1 MCPETGAVV
10 REYVD
15 ENVGVDK
22 GTFIGLFANDT
33 YLITGTSTGHIAY
46 TRLDDYNNDSG
57 SNNTT
62 TCITTAP
69 GADLCIMRVHPS
81 HPHLFATGGKE
92 NDLKLFDANIIMQE
106 DDQDENEE
114 EEEKEE
120 DEKKKKKTRYQ
131 KAKAQA
137 KGLVFM
143 AKNVSFLCDFIGS
156 WMDELIVLYM

>member
-33 YLITGTSTGHIAY
+33 YLITGASTGHISY
-46 TRLDDYNNDSG
+46 TRLEDYNDSDN
-57 SNNTT
+57 NNTT

-69 GADLCIMRVHPS
+69 GPDLCIMRVHPS

-106 DDQDENEE
+106 DDQDKNDEEE

-120 DEKKKKKTRYQ
+120 DDKKKKKKTRYQ

-143 AKNVSFLCDFIGS
+143 AKNVSFSLGF
-156 WMDELIVLYM
+156 DE